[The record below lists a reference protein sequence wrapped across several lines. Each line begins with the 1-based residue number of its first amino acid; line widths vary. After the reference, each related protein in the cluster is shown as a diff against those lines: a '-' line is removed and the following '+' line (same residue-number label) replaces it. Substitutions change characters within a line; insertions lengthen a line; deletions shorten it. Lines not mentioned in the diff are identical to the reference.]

1 MGPLL
6 ALGVSVVDAG
16 FTLGF
21 ATIGVLLV
29 AVVAPGE
36 QGSIQR
42 HINRFKI
49 GRLINRV
56 SVSTLAVVSGIA
68 AELYYSPRLLETP
81 RAAGIGVSV
90 GFIAILGGLGLLAK
104 RRTRR
109 TRKALLTVT
118 TIVTVVLVSGY
129 ALGAAVG
136 EVS

>member
-56 SVSTLAVVSGIA
+56 SVST
-68 AELYYSPRLLETP
+68 ELYYSPRLLETP